1 MASRPVSRALRQ
13 TARQL
18 TAASAPAQKR
28 TFVSALKA
36 GATAA
41 PRAAVTTQF
50 QQTRGVKTID
60 FAGTKEE
67 VYGMFELLLD
77 TIECQDC
84 NEQQHLT
91 SKQSVPTGQRRSFLN
106 TSRTTPSPS
115 SAMAPR
121 VTARVSTCATTASTS
136 LSVYG
141 RAVPHGRRPSRTA
154 GCPARTCSTL
164 TRPLARP
171 RLS

>member
-36 GATAA
+36 GASAA

-67 VYGMFELLLD
+67 VYGMFERLLD
-77 TIECQDC
+77 AIECQYC
-84 NEQQHLT
+84 NERHLT
-91 SKQSVPTGQRRSFLN
+91 SKQSVPTGQRRSFLS

-121 VTARVSTCATTASTS
+121 VTVRVSTCATTASTS